1 MSTILSVSIPEAL
14 RAQLDAEAGHQRR
27 SRSFIVAEAVR
38 HYLAEQRRQVFAAAS
53 ARTLR
58 EGLTL
63 APAERVRLAEELWQE
78 LAGDRPAGPPWVAGF
93 DSFAEYDEWRRD
105 SGRPLG

>member
-1 MSTILSVSIPEAL
+1 
-14 RAQLDAEAGHQRR
+14 
-27 SRSFIVAEAVR
+27 
-38 HYLAEQRRQVFAAAS
+38 
-53 ARTLR
+53 
-58 EGLTL
+58 L

-78 LAGDRPAGPPWVAGF
+78 LAGYRPAGPPWVAGF